1 MCFRHSVLVAISGA
15 LLTAAPQDSQ
25 SSPAPAI
32 AEEALPN
39 GVLNLSFEPV
49 NRGDLVFVSVANYPD
64 ISHSYRIS
72 PDGSISIPAL
82 KEPLKIAGLAPRA
95 VENAVTQAL
104 LEAKLLVNPVVSVA
118 VLEYRS
124 RPVQVSGAVKHP
136 ITVQALGDMRLL
148 DALAK
153 SDGLASDAGFD
164 IAVLQG
170 GADGTAQTELHI
182 PVRALL
188 DGSKPELNIS
198 LHGGEQIRVAPAGK
212 LYVVGNVKAPGAFPV
227 TDADG
232 LSVLKAVGL
241 SQGLLP
247 FSQENALLYRLVP
260 ETGKRIEL
268 TVPIK
273 DILKHRAADVRL
285 EATDILYISDHPGKR
300 LAVNVLERIA
310 GVGTAAATVATWR
323 SLE

>member
-1 MCFRHSVLVAISGA
+1 
-15 LLTAAPQDSQ
+15 
-25 SSPAPAI
+25 
-32 AEEALPN
+32 
-39 GVLNLSFEPV
+39 
-49 NRGDLVFVSVANYPD
+49 
-64 ISHSYRIS
+64 
-72 PDGSISIPAL
+72 
-82 KEPLKIAGLAPRA
+82 
-95 VENAVTQAL
+95 
-104 LEAKLLVNPVVSVA
+104 
-118 VLEYRS
+118 
-124 RPVQVSGAVKHP
+124 
-136 ITVQALGDMRLL
+136 MRLL

-164 IAVLQG
+164 ITVLQG
-170 GADGTAQTELHI
+170 GADAAAQTELHI

-188 DGSKPELNIS
+188 DGSKPELNVA

-268 TVPIK
+268 SVPIK

-285 EATDILYISDHPGKR
+285 EATDILYVPDHPGKR
-300 LAVNVLERIA
+300 LAVTVLERIA

-323 SLE
+323 SLELIPENATINPKDVDKMTNLPDNNDSPEKTQANSIATPRKGFDGASTQDRRHTNLFHEHKNRRRLHRRRRSQMASGRCAVPPLRRSPTTKRVRLFRTSLTSFTGNAGNLPPLSRSHWRPPRWSRCG